1 MPKTNKKTHKLIKK
15 WKEQR
20 IAEINLWSKNKNKS
34 CSDSN
39 PYFEEIQAIYRS
51 KAKTYQDFKK
61 EFDTKEIIH

>member
-1 MPKTNKKTHKLIKK
+1 MPKRNKKTHKLIKK

-20 IAEINLWSKNKNKS
+20 IAEINLWSKKHNRS

-51 KAKTYQDFKK
+51 KAKTYQDFRK
-61 EFDTKEIIH
+61 EFDIKEIIL

>member
-20 IAEINLWSKNKNKS
+20 IAEINLWSKSKNKS

>member
-1 MPKTNKKTHKLIKK
+1 MPKRNKKTHKLIKK

-20 IAEINLWSKNKNKS
+20 IAEINLWSKSKNKS

-51 KAKTYQDFKK
+51 KAKTYQDFRK
-61 EFDTKEIIH
+61 EFDTKEIIL

>member
-20 IAEINLWSKNKNKS
+20 IAEINLWSKSKNKS

-51 KAKTYQDFKK
+51 KAKTYQDFRK